1 VEGGALFYLESRPII
16 FESEYFNNSAS
27 GYGAD
32 FGSYPVSF
40 QILDL
45 ESEMFNGLGS
55 AYVRPDSEINTINT
69 LRLGFYD
76 FDDQL
81 VRRSFENE

>member
-1 VEGGALFYLESRPII
+1 M
-16 FESEYFNNSAS
+16 N
-27 GYGAD
+27 
-32 FGSYPVSF
+32 F

-45 ESEMFNGLGS
+45 ESEMFNDLGS